1 MTADLASR
9 RAIEALRAGVP
20 NRAAVRLL
28 ATSERD
34 IEGSFLRS
42 LQADDR
48 RLHQGGRPLVIAGGF
63 GAGKSHLLGY
73 LQELALSE
81 GFIVSH
87 VVVSKETPLFD
98 PSKMLAAAMRNAIV
112 PETNDDV
119 MTAVLEKVRRNTAD
133 ELEKFVSQVD
143 SGFSPIFAAILFL
156 LPRSGTSLERIRGFG
171 RFLGGG
177 KLNMTDLRA
186 GVAEAGARRMFDLK
200 PVKELELALQRIRFA
215 PLLFRAAGFKGW
227 CVLLDEVELIGRYG
241 AIQRGRSYAELARW
255 LGLSED
261 VRVDGVIA
269 VGAITD
275 DFTDVVINARQDDE
289 LLPERLRNKGLDQ
302 GAKLAR
308 LGMEHLKRHQRL
320 LRPPSA
326 HELELNL
333 ARVRDLYV
341 SAYGAGE
348 LPLLSVGET
357 LANRSM
363 RQHIKSWITQW
374 DMHRLYRRQMQTEE
388 DTIASDYSE
397 APEMERSTKD
407 SGDDA
412 AD

>member
-1 MTADLASR
+1 
-9 RAIEALRAGVP
+9 
-20 NRAAVRLL
+20 
-28 ATSERD
+28 
-34 IEGSFLRS
+34 
-42 LQADDR
+42 
-48 RLHQGGRPLVIAGGF
+48 
-63 GAGKSHLLGY
+63 
-73 LQELALSE
+73 
-81 GFIVSH
+81 
-87 VVVSKETPLFD
+87 
-98 PSKMLAAAMRNAIV
+98 
-112 PETNDDV
+112 
-119 MTAVLEKVRRNTAD
+119 
-133 ELEKFVSQVD
+133 
-143 SGFSPIFAAILFL
+143 
-156 LPRSGTSLERIRGFG
+156 
-171 RFLGGG
+171 
-177 KLNMTDLRA
+177 
-186 GVAEAGARRMFDLK
+186 
-200 PVKELELALQRIRFA
+200 
-215 PLLFRAAGFKGW
+215 
-227 CVLLDEVELIGRYG
+227 LDEVELIGRYG

-261 VRVDGVIA
+261 VRVDGVTA

-308 LGMEHLKRHQRL
+308 LGMEHLKRHQQL